1 MIPIDAFIALYDAL
15 PGSDEIE
22 LQFFASGLMA
32 TWLSRM
38 RIVPYSRPMGMTSTP
53 GFRFRLF
60 GDLIAADLPDGIRLA
75 RDWDE
80 LEVVI
85 VDSTWV
91 LPNEWDIADLEKRF
105 SISLG

>member
-1 MIPIDAFIALYDAL
+1 MVIK
-15 PGSDEIE
+15 DEDCAIFQADGNDE
-22 LQFFASGLMA
+22 HAWVSFPSC
-32 TWLSRM
+32 
-38 RIVPYSRPMGMTSTP
+38 
-53 GFRFRLF
+53 

>member
-1 MIPIDAFIALYDAL
+1 MMRSPAATRSSFSFFGERPHGYMVIK
-15 PGSDEIE
+15 DEDCAIFQADGNDE
-22 LQFFASGLMA
+22 HAWVSFPSF
-32 TWLSRM
+32 W
-38 RIVPYSRPMGMTSTP
+38 
-53 GFRFRLF
+53 
-60 GDLIAADLPDGIRLA
+60 DLIAADLPDGIRLA

>member
-1 MIPIDAFIALYDAL
+1 M
-15 PGSDEIE
+15 
-22 LQFFASGLMA
+22 ASM
-32 TWLSRM
+32 
-38 RIVPYSRPMGMTSTP
+38 P
-53 GFRFRLF
+53 GFRFRLL
-60 GDLIAADLPDGIRLA
+60 GTSSPLICPMVSAS

-85 VDSTWV
+85 VDSAWV